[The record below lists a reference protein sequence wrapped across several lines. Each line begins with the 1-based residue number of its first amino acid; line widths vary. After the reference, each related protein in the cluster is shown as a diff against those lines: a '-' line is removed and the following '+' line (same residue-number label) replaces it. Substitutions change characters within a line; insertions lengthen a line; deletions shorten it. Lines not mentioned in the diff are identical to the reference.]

1 MTNRSNM
8 FTIIVIVP
16 ILNASVLPIT
26 YLNSLLKH
34 AFLQTQKQE
43 VETSAC
49 EGEKEYQNAIRQRGS
64 FTESWKTIMYCK
76 FSLIS
81 LRLVL
86 GVKKI
91 QLFFIIVFHN
101 FCIQFILLII
111 IDEMKKI

>member
-64 FTESWKTIMYCK
+64 FIESWKTIMYCW
-76 FSLIS
+76 
-81 LRLVL
+81 
-86 GVKKI
+86 
-91 QLFFIIVFHN
+91 
-101 FCIQFILLII
+101 
-111 IDEMKKI
+111 